1 MKKMVLLLVILGL
14 LVTLVVGTFVSAAG
28 TDIKLEAPAKT
39 LHVDLMDAL
48 KSRQSTRGFVAKE
61 ISLQDL
67 ATILWAANGINRD
80 NGKRTAPSAL
90 GKYFID
96 IYVATNQGL
105 YLYEP
110 TGNLLKWVSNNN
122 IKSQAGTQADIGTA
136 SDVLIMVADY
146 HVLGNDGER
155 VAVANGTAGTIAE
168 NVYLTAAALNLG
180 TRLVASVNAKAI
192 RENLNLNQ
200 DQVPLYIMPL
210 GYPKGK

>member
-1 MKKMVLLLVILGL
+1 MKKGILMLVLLGL
-14 LVTLVVGTFVSAAG
+14 LVTLGGGAFVSAAG
-28 TDIKLEAPAKT
+28 VDIKLEAPAKT

-48 KSRQSTRGFVAKE
+48 KLRQSTRGFAAKE
-61 ISLQDL
+61 MSWQDL
-67 ATILWAANGINRD
+67 ATILWAANGINRQ
-80 NGKRTAPSAL
+80 NGKRTAPSAY

-96 IYVATNQGL
+96 IYVAANQGL
-105 YLYEP
+105 YRYDP

-122 IKSQAGTQADIGTA
+122 IKSQSGTQADIGAA
-136 SDVLIMVADY
+136 SFVLIMVADF
-146 HVLGNDGER
+146 HALMKPEER

-180 TRLVASVNAKAI
+180 TRLVASVNVKAI

-200 DQVPLYIMPL
+200 EQVPLYIMPL